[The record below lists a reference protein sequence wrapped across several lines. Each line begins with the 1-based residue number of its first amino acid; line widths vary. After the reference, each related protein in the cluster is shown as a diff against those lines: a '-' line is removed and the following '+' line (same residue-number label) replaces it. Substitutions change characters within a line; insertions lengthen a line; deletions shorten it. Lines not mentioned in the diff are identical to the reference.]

1 MTTRP
6 EDTQSGPLRTLLA
19 RLVMPADDW
28 AHKQNERRV
37 STLMLLMLALL
48 GIVAA
53 CAVVGFKLAQN
64 GAASSSLLPV
74 FLALLGIAFA
84 MVLTLMYQVQR
95 HLLAPL
101 THLYTWALRMCD
113 GDLSARIATPQT
125 GQFAKLTFHI
135 NRLSEAL
142 DRLVN
147 EMDDMVW
154 QQTERLQQKNQS
166 LELLYEIAAA
176 INSSDALEDL
186 LERSAEKL
194 LPCVGGDAAT
204 IHLVNEDNELKMLNS
219 VGAVDAIE
227 QWDLEHG
234 TAHGARAASA
244 SQMGDVEVAGVPGN
258 GGVQSRLAVPLRY
271 QERSLGVLNLYTS
284 KADIAED
291 IEVRRLLV
299 SVGKH
304 LGMAIAKS
312 RLDQESKNLS
322 LMRERTSL
330 AYELHDS
337 LAQTIAALRFQIRNL
352 SETLDREEL
361 REAKRELKRI
371 DGSVDEVNSEVRDL
385 IANFRAPIDERG
397 LLPALEEMVNRF
409 RSETG
414 ITTYFQ
420 AECQTLHLSVAS
432 ELQLLGIIR
441 EALTNIRKHSRAK
454 TVRVLLR
461 CGGDGSHRVLV
472 EDDGVGIDQP
482 EYEGHPGEHIGLS
495 IMSDR
500 ARRLGGEL
508 RIDSEPGEGTRVDL
522 TFKVPGGQERK
533 ETEARVG

>member
-1 MTTRP
+1 
-6 EDTQSGPLRTLLA
+6 
-19 RLVMPADDW
+19 
-28 AHKQNERRV
+28 
-37 STLMLLMLALL
+37 MLALL
-48 GIVAA
+48 GVMAA
-53 CAVVGFKLAQN
+53 CAAVGFKLAQN
-64 GAASSSLLPV
+64 GTTSSALLPV
-74 FLALLGIAFA
+74 FLTLLGIAFA

-101 THLYTWALRMCD
+101 TQLYTWALRMCD
-113 GDLSARIATPQT
+113 GDLSARIVSPQT

-142 DRLVN
+142 DRLAN

-154 QQTERLQQKNQS
+154 EQTERLQQKNQS

-176 INSSDALEDL
+176 INTSAALEHL

-204 IHLVNEDNELKMLNS
+204 IHLYDENNELQMLKS
-219 VGAVDAIE
+219 VGAVDVIE
-227 QWDLEHG
+227 QTELDHG
-234 TAHGARAASA
+234 MTGGTLAPSD
-244 SQMGDVEVAGVPGN
+244 SQTGDVEVAGASGN
-258 GGVQSRLAVPLRY
+258 GGDQSRLTVPLRY
-271 QERSLGVLNLYTS
+271 QERSLGMLNLYTS
-284 KADIAED
+284 KADIADD
-291 IEVRRLLV
+291 IEVRRLLI

-371 DGSVDEVNSEVRDL
+371 DGSLDEVNTEVRDL

-397 LLPALEEMVNRF
+397 LLPALEEMVGRF
-409 RSETG
+409 RGETG

-441 EALTNIRKHSRAK
+441 EALTNIRKHSHAK

-461 CGGDGSHRVLV
+461 CGGDGYHRVLV
-472 EDDGVGIDQP
+472 EDDGVGIEQS
-482 EYEGHPGEHIGLS
+482 EYGGHPGEHIGLS

-500 ARRLGGEL
+500 ARRLGGKL
-508 RIDSEPGEGTRVDL
+508 RVDSEPGEGTRVDL
-522 TFKVPGGQERK
+522 TFKISAGHERR
-533 ETEARVG
+533 EAEARVG

>member
-1 MTTRP
+1 MSTSP
-6 EDTQSGPLRTLLA
+6 EKRQAGPLRTLLT

-28 AHKQNERRV
+28 ARKENERRV
-37 STLMLLMLALL
+37 SILMLLMLALL
-48 GIVAA
+48 GIVAV

-64 GAASSSLLPV
+64 GTASNTLLPV
-74 FLALLGIAFA
+74 LLALLGIAFA
-84 MVLTLMYQVQR
+84 MVLTLMYQVQH

-101 THLYTWALRMCD
+101 THLYTWALRMCN
-113 GDLSARIATPQT
+113 GDLSARIAVPQT

-142 DRLVN
+142 DRLAN

-154 QQTERLQQKNQS
+154 EQTERLQQKNQS

-176 INSSDALEDL
+176 INTSDALEDL

-204 IHLVNEDNELKMLNS
+204 IHLYNEDNELQMIKS
-219 VGAVDAIE
+219 VGAADAIE
-227 QWDLEHG
+227 QSELEPG
-234 TAHGARAASA
+234 TAHGTRTLPA
-244 SQMGDVEVAGVPGN
+244 SQTGDVEVAGASGN
-258 GGVQSRLAVPLRY
+258 GGDQTRLAVPLRY
-271 QERSLGVLNLYTS
+271 QERSLGMLNLYTS

-304 LGMAIAKS
+304 LGMAVAKS

-352 SETLDREEL
+352 SETLDREES

-371 DGSVDEVNSEVRDL
+371 EGSLDEVNTEVRDL

-397 LLPALEEMVNRF
+397 LLPALEEMVGRF

-432 ELQLLGIIR
+432 EMQLLGIIR
-441 EALTNIRKHSRAK
+441 EALTNIRKHSHAK

-461 CGGDGSHRVLV
+461 CGGDGFHRVLV
-472 EDDGVGIDQP
+472 EDDGVGIEQS

-495 IMSDR
+495 IMNDR

-508 RIDSEPGEGTRVDL
+508 RVESEPGEGTRVDL
-522 TFKVPGGQERK
+522 TFKRSEDREPK
-533 ETEARVG
+533 EAAVHVG

>member
-1 MTTRP
+1 MSTSP
-6 EDTQSGPLRTLLA
+6 EERQYGPLRTLLT

-28 AHKQNERRV
+28 AHKENERRV
-37 STLMLLMLALL
+37 SILMLLMLALL

-64 GAASSSLLPV
+64 GTASSTLLPV
-74 FLALLGIAFA
+74 LLALLGIAFV
-84 MVLTLMYQVQR
+84 MVLTLMYQVQH

-101 THLYTWALRMCD
+101 THLYTWALRMCN
-113 GDLSARIATPQT
+113 GDLSARIAVPQT

-142 DRLVN
+142 DRLAN

-154 QQTERLQQKNQS
+154 EQTERLQQKNQS

-176 INSSDALEDL
+176 INTSDALEDL

-204 IHLVNEDNELKMLNS
+204 IHLYNEDNELQMIKS
-219 VGAVDAIE
+219 VGAADAIE
-227 QWDLEHG
+227 QSELEPG
-234 TAHGARAASA
+234 TAHGTRTLPA
-244 SQMGDVEVAGVPGN
+244 SQTGDVEVAGASGN
-258 GGVQSRLAVPLRY
+258 GGDQTRLAVPLRY
-271 QERSLGVLNLYTS
+271 QERSLGMLNLYTS

-304 LGMAIAKS
+304 LGMAVAKS

-352 SETLDREEL
+352 SETLDREES

-371 DGSVDEVNSEVRDL
+371 EGSLDEVNTEVRDL

-397 LLPALEEMVNRF
+397 LLPALEEMVGRF

-432 ELQLLGIIR
+432 EMQLLGIIR
-441 EALTNIRKHSRAK
+441 EALTNIRKHSYAK

-461 CGGDGSHRVLV
+461 CGGDGFHRVLV
-472 EDDGVGIDQP
+472 EDDGVGIEQS

-495 IMSDR
+495 IMNDR

-508 RIDSEPGEGTRVDL
+508 RVESEPGEGTRVDL
-522 TFKVPGGQERK
+522 TFKRPEDREPK
-533 ETEARVG
+533 EAAVHVG

>member
-1 MTTRP
+1 MSTNP
-6 EDTQSGPLRTLLA
+6 EKRQAGPLRTLLT

-28 AHKQNERRV
+28 ARKENERRV
-37 STLMLLMLALL
+37 SILMLLMLALL
-48 GIVAA
+48 GIVAV

-64 GAASSSLLPV
+64 GTASNTLLPV
-74 FLALLGIAFA
+74 LLALLGIAFA
-84 MVLTLMYQVQR
+84 MVLTLMYQVQH

-101 THLYTWALRMCD
+101 THLYTWALRMCN
-113 GDLSARIATPQT
+113 GDLSARIALPQT

-142 DRLVN
+142 DRLAN

-154 QQTERLQQKNQS
+154 EQTERLQQKNQS

-176 INSSDALEDL
+176 INTSDALEDL
-186 LERSAEKL
+186 LDRSAEKL
-194 LPCVGGDAAT
+194 LPCVGGVAAT
-204 IHLVNEDNELKMLNS
+204 IYVYNEDNELEMLKS

-227 QWDLEHG
+227 QSELEQG
-234 TAHGARAASA
+234 KAHGARAVSA
-244 SQMGDVEVAGVPGN
+244 NQTGDVEVAGASGN
-258 GGVQSRLAVPLRY
+258 GGNQTRLAVPLRY
-271 QERSLGVLNLYTS
+271 QDRSLGMLNLYTS

-312 RLDQESKNLS
+312 KLDQESKNLS

-352 SETLDREEL
+352 SETLDREES

-371 DGSVDEVNSEVRDL
+371 EGSLDEVNTEVRDL

-397 LLPALEEMVNRF
+397 LLPALEEMVGRF
-409 RSETG
+409 RNETG

-420 AECQTLHLSVAS
+420 AECQALHLSVAS
-432 ELQLLGIIR
+432 EMQLLGIIR
-441 EALTNIRKHSRAK
+441 EALTNIRKHSHAK

-461 CGGDGSHRVLV
+461 CGGDGNHRVLV
-472 EDDGVGIDQP
+472 EDDGVGIEQS

-495 IMSDR
+495 IMNDR

-508 RIDSEPGEGTRVDL
+508 RVESEPGEGTRVDL
-522 TFKVPGGQERK
+522 TFKRSEDREPK
-533 ETEARVG
+533 EAAVHVG

>member
-1 MTTRP
+1 MSTRP
-6 EDTQSGPLRTLLA
+6 ENTRSGPLRTLLT
-19 RLVMPADDW
+19 RLVRPADDW
-28 AHKQNERRV
+28 AHKESEHRV

-48 GIVAA
+48 GVMAA

-64 GAASSSLLPV
+64 GTTSSALLPV
-74 FLALLGIAFA
+74 FLTLLGIAFA

-101 THLYTWALRMCD
+101 TQLYTWALRMCD
-113 GDLSARIATPQT
+113 GDLSARIVSPQT

-142 DRLVN
+142 DRLAN

-154 QQTERLQQKNQS
+154 EQTERLQQKNQS

-176 INSSDALEDL
+176 INTSAALEDL

-204 IHLVNEDNELKMLNS
+204 IHLYNEDNELQMLKS
-219 VGAVDAIE
+219 VGAVEVIE
-227 QWDLEHG
+227 QSELDHATTGG
-234 TAHGARAASA
+234 TLAPSDG
-244 SQMGDVEVAGVPGN
+244 QTGDVEVAGASGN
-258 GGVQSRLAVPLRY
+258 GGDQSRLTVPLRY
-271 QERSLGVLNLYTS
+271 QERSLGMLNLYTS
-284 KADIAED
+284 KADIADD

-312 RLDQESKNLS
+312 RLDKESKNLS

-352 SETLDREEL
+352 SETLDREES

-371 DGSVDEVNSEVRDL
+371 EGSVDEVNTEVRDL

-397 LLPALEEMVNRF
+397 LLPALEEMVGRF

-441 EALTNIRKHSRAK
+441 EALTNIRKHSHAK

-461 CGGDGSHRVLV
+461 CGGDGYHRVLV
-472 EDDGVGIDQP
+472 EDDGVGIEQS
-482 EYEGHPGEHIGLS
+482 ECEGHPGEHIGLS

-508 RIDSEPGEGTRVDL
+508 RVDSEPGEGTRVDL
-522 TFKVPGGQERK
+522 TFKMREDRERK
-533 ETEARVG
+533 EVAARVG

>member
-1 MTTRP
+1 MSTSP
-6 EDTQSGPLRTLLA
+6 EKRQAGPLRTLLT

-28 AHKQNERRV
+28 AHKENERRV
-37 STLMLLMLALL
+37 SILMLLMLALL

-64 GAASSSLLPV
+64 GTASNTLLPV
-74 FLALLGIAFA
+74 LLALLGIAFA
-84 MVLTLMYQVQR
+84 MVLTLMYQVQH

-101 THLYTWALRMCD
+101 THLYTWALRMCN
-113 GDLSARIATPQT
+113 GDLSARIAVPQT

-142 DRLVN
+142 DRLAN

-154 QQTERLQQKNQS
+154 EQVERLQQKNQS

-176 INSSDALEDL
+176 INTSDALEDL

-204 IHLVNEDNELKMLNS
+204 IHLYNEDNELQMIKS
-219 VGAVDAIE
+219 VGAADAIE
-227 QWDLEHG
+227 QSELEPG
-234 TAHGARAASA
+234 TAHGTRTLPA
-244 SQMGDVEVAGVPGN
+244 SQTGDVEVAGASGN
-258 GGVQSRLAVPLRY
+258 GGDQTRLAVPLRY
-271 QERSLGVLNLYTS
+271 QERSLGMLNLYTS

-304 LGMAIAKS
+304 LGMAVAKS

-352 SETLDREEL
+352 SETLDREES

-371 DGSVDEVNSEVRDL
+371 EGSLDEVNTEVRDL

-397 LLPALEEMVNRF
+397 LLPALEEMVGRF

-432 ELQLLGIIR
+432 EMQLLGIIR
-441 EALTNIRKHSRAK
+441 EALTNIRKHSHAK

-461 CGGDGSHRVLV
+461 CGGDGHHRVLV
-472 EDDGVGIDQP
+472 EDDGVGIEQS

-495 IMSDR
+495 IMNDR

-508 RIDSEPGEGTRVDL
+508 RVDSEPGEGTRVDL
-522 TFKVPGGQERK
+522 TFKMSADHERK
-533 ETEARVG
+533 EAEVRVG